1 MENKTVEA
9 APEKGPV
16 FKSAMFGG
24 FERQSVL
31 NYIYET
37 VNSTQEAQERL
48 NTQIGEMTANRE
60 KLEQSVKDLEGR
72 LVENEK
78 ARTALGEELH
88 SARQKNT
95 ELSSMLATLNQEIDR
110 QKGIVKE
117 KDEALRRV
125 NQVRDELEQK
135 NAQLEQQTAQLIK
148 GQDEL
153 ERSKLQIGELML
165 KSHMEADNVLSQA
178 TAKAQ
183 EVIAEA
189 NVRAGQI
196 EEVASKASSELGEQ
210 LGKFRDE
217 ISTLEHRMEE
227 AFASMREKFTSIGEA
242 IDKGETQLRGFS
254 RPAPSASHI
263 VLAPPCGE
271 ASEVQEAAAAS
282 EFF

>member
-1 MENKTVEA
+1 MENKA
-9 APEKGPV
+9 AEVKQEKGPI
-16 FKSAMFGG
+16 FKSAVFGG

-37 VNSTQEAQERL
+37 VSSTQEAQERL
-48 NTQIGEMTANRE
+48 NAQIEDMAANRE

-78 ARTALGEELH
+78 TRTNLGEELH

-95 ELSSMLATLNQEIDR
+95 ELNSMLATLNHEIDR

-125 NQVRDELEQK
+125 NQTRDELEQK
-135 NAQLEQQTAQLIK
+135 NAQLEQQTAQLVK

-153 ERSKLQIGELML
+153 ERSKLKIGELLL
-165 KSHMEADNVLSQA
+165 KGHMEAGKVLSDA

-196 EEVASKASSELGEQ
+196 EEVAGKASSELGEQ
-210 LGKFRDE
+210 LGRFRDE
-217 ISTLEHRMEE
+217 ISTLEQRMEE

-242 IDKGETQLRGFS
+242 IDKGEAQVRGFS
-254 RPAPSASHI
+254 RTAPESGRI
-263 VLAPPCGE
+263 VLAPPLG
-271 ASEVQEAAAAS
+271 SEVSEIPVAD